1 MSVEG
6 AVVICQAGFQATCLT
21 LNVREELDNVL
32 TKGLFQ
38 ISHRIPIKGWLQISH
53 RISHLTKGPLDG
65 PAAQLLLLLGAG
77 VGLGDALLALEH
89 LGAGGEEEAGLGK
102 GEAGKV
108 RLMLVRRSENL
119 PAAKYVRKA
128 HRGSSWQAARQS
140 LMEATT

>member
-1 MSVEG
+1 MVSVEG

-38 ISHRIPIKGWLQISH
+38 ISHRISHQGLAQISHRISHQGLAQISH
-53 RISHLTKGPLDG
+53 RISHLAKVPLDG
-65 PAAQLLLLLGAG
+65 PAAQLLLLGAG

-108 RLMLVRRSENL
+108 RLMLVI
-119 PAAKYVRKA
+119 
-128 HRGSSWQAARQS
+128 
-140 LMEATT
+140 

>member
-1 MSVEG
+1 M
-6 AVVICQAGFQATCLT
+6 
-21 LNVREELDNVL
+21 
-32 TKGLFQ
+32 
-38 ISHRIPIKGWLQISH
+38 IPARRQHFSH
-53 RISHLTKGPLDG
+53 RISHLAKVPLDG
-65 PAAQLLLLLGAG
+65 PAAQLLLLGAG

-102 GEAGKV
+102 GEAGRRKV

>member
-1 MSVEG
+1 MPSRLPSNLPHSQRPG
-6 AVVICQAGFQATCLT
+6 GTQQCSDHQ
-21 LNVREELDNVL
+21 
-32 TKGLFQ
+32 GLAPNF
-38 ISHRIPIKGWLQISH
+38 PIEFPTKGWLQISH
-53 RISHLTKGPLDG
+53 RISHLTKSPLDG
-65 PAAQLLLLLGAG
+65 PAAQLLLLGAG

-108 RLMLVRRSENL
+108 RLMLVRRSVNL

>member
-1 MSVEG
+1 MVSVEG

-21 LNVREELDNVL
+21 LNVREELNNVL
-32 TKGLFQ
+32 TIKVWLQ
-38 ISHRIPIKGWLQISH
+38 ISHRISHQGLAPNFPIEFPTKGWLQISH

-65 PAAQLLLLLGAG
+65 PAAQLLLLWAG

-108 RLMLVRRSENL
+108 RLMLVI
-119 PAAKYVRKA
+119 
-128 HRGSSWQAARQS
+128 
-140 LMEATT
+140 

>member
-1 MSVEG
+1 MLQSSAKQPVVSVEG

-38 ISHRIPIKGWLQISH
+38 ISHRI
-53 RISHLTKGPLDG
+53 SHLAKVPLDG
-65 PAAQLLLLLGAG
+65 PAAQLVLLLGAG

-108 RLMLVRRSENL
+108 RLMLVS
-119 PAAKYVRKA
+119 
-128 HRGSSWQAARQS
+128 
-140 LMEATT
+140 

>member
-1 MSVEG
+1 MVSVEG

-38 ISHRIPIKGWLQISH
+38 ISHRMPIKGWLQISH

-65 PAAQLLLLLGAG
+65 PAAQLLLLGAG

-102 GEAGKV
+102 GEAGRHKV
-108 RLMLVRRSENL
+108 RLIMVI
-119 PAAKYVRKA
+119 
-128 HRGSSWQAARQS
+128 
-140 LMEATT
+140 